1 VKSSLR
7 LVVLLRHLFPLGAP
21 SHYRFRP
28 RRHRQISPAHHPPD
42 SPLPQLCPLYFV
54 SLLSFPIYTFYSYS
68 LAPLPPIDSIAA
80 DMVKNVRSSKSSPH
94 LSLQDTTTATLLGYP
109 YREVCTTLESEAGA
123 LSLQDEREVSCR
135 AAESTQEAL
144 QNSGRGEA
152 LSSDQDGSDEQ
163 ADYCDMEALRDY
175 KRNGGNIHR
184 IGKTTGP
191 ERHPRQ
197 PSPSAMSSMP
207 VEFPSF
213 PLDMMEVPHPEL
225 NVQWDD
231 VHSKSLFEKFT
242 EDYSRR
248 PLLGVLNDEETRRIQ
263 IYQESQKLR
272 EELEAGIL
280 LVDQAE
286 RRKTEKKAFEL
297 FLLKSPKE
305 YTQPFCEFL
314 TENPTVFHAVDYFEK
329 KLEKAGFKKVYLLC
343 FHRFLGL

>member
-1 VKSSLR
+1 MCYVLCFDCDVRILVKSSLR

-21 SHYRFRP
+21 SYYRFRP
-28 RRHRQISPAHHPPD
+28 RRHRQISHAHHPPD

-68 LAPLPPIDSIAA
+68 LAPLPPVDSIAA

-109 YREVCTTLESEAGA
+109 YREVCTKLESEAGA

-135 AAESTQEAL
+135 AAESAQEAL

-163 ADYCDMEALRDY
+163 ADYCDIEALRDY

-191 ERHPRQ
+191 ERLPRQ
-197 PSPSAMSSMP
+197 PSPSAMSSKP
-207 VEFPSF
+207 VDFPSF

-225 NVQWDD
+225 NVQRDD
-231 VHSKSLFEKFT
+231 VHSKSLFETFT

-286 RRKTEKKAFEL
+286 RKKAEKKAFEL
-297 FLLKSPKE
+297 FFLKSPEGVYAAVLRILDGEPDCFPRCGLFRKE
-305 YTQPFCEFL
+305 ARE
-314 TENPTVFHAVDYFEK
+314 
-329 KLEKAGFKKVYLLC
+329 G
-343 FHRFLGL
+343 GI